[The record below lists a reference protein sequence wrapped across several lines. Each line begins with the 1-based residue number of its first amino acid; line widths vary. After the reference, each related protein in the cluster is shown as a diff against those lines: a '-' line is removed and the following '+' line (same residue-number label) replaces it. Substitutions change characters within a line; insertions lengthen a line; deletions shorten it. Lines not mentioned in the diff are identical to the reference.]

1 MRCEAIVLRAGS
13 MRPTERTIG
22 SLPPPGFPRLR
33 SIAWVAVLAA
43 ALLEACRHTE
53 PSSPATVAENVVFV
67 KTAPKVGRVSVEES
81 IVEFRMIGEG
91 KAKGGAVNRTTT
103 ETTER
108 ERRREE
114 ILSVF
119 DRTVTKKRIAYEQLE
134 KRELH
139 NGTQVPAE
147 KSPLIGHAYVVALEQ
162 GSLVLTDVAG
172 RGVSDP
178 EKKDLSRRLAG
189 FGKPDPFLDGI
200 PDGVVVANQPALG
213 MKGGFLEMFEG
224 ADEGPDIGNVDV
236 RFVGARDHAQGRCGV
251 FAFKVA
257 IQMAGEP
264 RLSMDLSGEFLIRLT
279 DSAPIQLDA
288 RGPARLVGRQKIEN
302 VDVQLDGAGEMRTT
316 LRITYL

>member
-1 MRCEAIVLRAGS
+1 M
-13 MRPTERTIG
+13 
-22 SLPPPGFPRLR
+22 FPRLR
-33 SIAWVAVLAA
+33 SVAGVALPAL
-43 ALLEACRHTE
+43 ALLSTCRHAE
-53 PSSPATVAENVVFV
+53 PSSPATIPENVVFI
-67 KTAPKVGRVSVEES
+67 KSAPKIGRVSIEES
-81 IVEFRMIGEG
+81 VVEFRMIGEG

-108 ERRREE
+108 EKRREE
-114 ILSVF
+114 ILAVF
-119 DRTVTKKRIAYEQLE
+119 DRTVTKKRIIYEQLE
-134 KRELH
+134 KREVH

-147 KSPLIGHAYVVALEQ
+147 SSPLVGHTYVVALEQ
-162 GSLVLTDVAG
+162 GSLVLTGATG

-178 EKKDLSRRLAG
+178 EKKELSRRLTG
-189 FGKPDPFLDGI
+189 FGKLDPFLTGI

-236 RFVGARDHAQGRCGV
+236 RFMGARDHAQGRCGV

-264 RLSMDLSGEFLIRLT
+264 RLSMDLSGEFLVRLS

-288 RGPARLVGRQKIEN
+288 RGPARLVGRQKIED
-302 VDVQLDGAGEMRTT
+302 VDVQLDGSGETRTT
-316 LRITYL
+316 LRISYP